1 MSPIQTEIYFTTGDF
16 AKLCEVT
23 KQTLFHYDNIG
34 LLCPDHKDSKGY
46 RYYSYTQFDTM
57 YVIESLK
64 EMEMSLSEIKVF
76 ISNTTPDTMI
86 DLFKEKSNQ
95 LSEKINNLISIQ
107 KTIEKKI
114 QITEQAKTADF
125 SKIKLVQAEEEYL
138 YLSAPLLNYD
148 DDENRASI
156 SYFYKECMR
165 TLHEKYS
172 IGVILEKHE
181 LLSGEHHSFK
191 HLFAKTDFTDALP
204 LVKKDATLQVVGYHI
219 GKHEN
224 IADTYNEMMHFIE
237 SEKLEMTDF
246 SYEEPLMDRISVN
259 DSNQY
264 VTKITIPVKKL
275 K

>member
-1 MSPIQTEIYFTTGDF
+1 KREWRSD
-16 AKLCEVT
+16 V
-23 KQTLFHYDNIG
+23 
-34 LLCPDHKDSKGY
+34 
-46 RYYSYTQFDTM
+46 YSYN
-57 YVIESLK
+57 
-64 EMEMSLSEIKVF
+64 IK
-76 ISNTTPDTMI
+76 N
-86 DLFKEKSNQ
+86 
-95 LSEKINNLISIQ
+95 NNLINIQ

-125 SKIKLVQAEEEYL
+125 SKIKLVHAEEEYL

-165 TLHEKYS
+165 TLHEEYS

-181 LLSGEHHSFK
+181 LLSGEHNSFK
-191 HLFAKTDFTDALP
+191 HLFARTDFADALP
-204 LVKKDATLQVVGYHI
+204 LVKKDDTLQVVGYHI

-246 SYEEPLMDRISVN
+246 SYEDPLMDRISVK